1 MEKKVVEFKVEKVGK
16 LSLHKFGGY
25 VSTEEFM
32 SCVINFFDEYGCVF
46 TSVISPVTGDEGILD
61 IYDEKNPQNSG
72 TVYVHAISER
82 VNILSFMKG
91 DYKKEGGNV

>member
-1 MEKKVVEFKVEKVGK
+1 MEQKKVGFKIEKVGK

-32 SCVINFFDEYGCVF
+32 SGVISFDEYGCVF
-46 TSVISPVTGDEGILD
+46 ASVISPVTGDEGTLD

-82 VNILSFMKG
+82 VNVLSFMKG
-91 DYKKEGGNV
+91 DYKKEVDNA

>member
-1 MEKKVVEFKVEKVGK
+1 MEQKKVGFKIEKVGK

-32 SCVINFFDEYGCVF
+32 SGVISFDEYGCVF
-46 TSVISPVTGDEGILD
+46 ASVISPVTGDEGMLD
-61 IYDEKNPQNSG
+61 IYDNRNPQNSG

-82 VNILSFMKG
+82 VNLLSFMKG
-91 DYKKEGGNV
+91 DYKKEVDNA

>member
-1 MEKKVVEFKVEKVGK
+1 MEQKKVGFKIEKVGK

-32 SCVINFFDEYGCVF
+32 SGVISFDEYGCVF
-46 TSVISPVTGDEGILD
+46 ASVISPVTGDEGMLD
-61 IYDEKNPQNSG
+61 IYDDRNPQNSG

-82 VNILSFMKG
+82 VNLLSFMTG
-91 DYKKEGGNV
+91 EYKKEVDNA

>member
-1 MEKKVVEFKVEKVGK
+1 MEQKKVGFKIEKVGK

-32 SCVINFFDEYGCVF
+32 SGVISFDEDGCVF
-46 TSVISPVTGDEGILD
+46 ASVISPVTGDEGMLD
-61 IYDEKNPQNSG
+61 IYDNRNPQNSG

-82 VNILSFMKG
+82 VNLLSFMKG
-91 DYKKEGGNV
+91 DYKKEVDNA

>member
-1 MEKKVVEFKVEKVGK
+1 MKQKKVEFKIEKVGK

-32 SCVINFFDEYGCVF
+32 SGVISFDEYGCVF
-46 TSVISPVTGDEGILD
+46 ASVISPVTGDEGMLD
-61 IYDEKNPQNSG
+61 IYDEKNPKNSG
-72 TVYVHAISER
+72 TVYVTNISER
-82 VNILSFMKG
+82 INLLSFMKG

>member
-1 MEKKVVEFKVEKVGK
+1 MEQKKVGFKIEKVGK

-32 SCVINFFDEYGCVF
+32 SGVISFDEYGCVF
-46 TSVISPVTGDEGILD
+46 ASVISPVTRDEGILD

-82 VNILSFMKG
+82 VNVLSFMKG
-91 DYKKEGGNV
+91 DYKKEVDNA

>member
-1 MEKKVVEFKVEKVGK
+1 MEQKKVGFKIEKVGK

-25 VSTEEFM
+25 VSTEDFM
-32 SCVINFFDEYGCVF
+32 SGVISFDEYGCVF
-46 TSVISPVTGDEGILD
+46 ASVISPVTGDEGILD

-82 VNILSFMKG
+82 VNVMSFMKG
-91 DYKKEGGNV
+91 DYKKEVDNA

>member
-1 MEKKVVEFKVEKVGK
+1 MEQKKVGFKIEKVGK

-32 SCVINFFDEYGCVF
+32 SGVISFDEYGCVF
-46 TSVISPVTGDEGILD
+46 ASVISPVTGDEGILD

-82 VNILSFMKG
+82 VNVLSFMKG
-91 DYKKEGGNV
+91 DYKKEVDNA

>member
-1 MEKKVVEFKVEKVGK
+1 MEQKKVEFKIEKVGK

-32 SCVINFFDEYGCVF
+32 SGVISFDEYGCVF
-46 TSVISPVTGDEGILD
+46 ASVISPVTGDEGILD
-61 IYDEKNPQNSG
+61 IYDEKNPKNSG
-72 TVYVHAISER
+72 TVYVHALSKR
-82 VNILSFMKG
+82 VNVLSFMKG

>member
-1 MEKKVVEFKVEKVGK
+1 MEQKKVGFKIEKVGK

-32 SCVINFFDEYGCVF
+32 SGVISFDEYGCVF
-46 TSVISPVTGDEGILD
+46 ASVISPVTGYEGILD
-61 IYDEKNPQNSG
+61 IYDEKNPRNSG

-82 VNILSFMKG
+82 VNVLSFMKG
-91 DYKKEGGNV
+91 DYKKEVDNA

>member
-1 MEKKVVEFKVEKVGK
+1 MEKKAVEFKIEKVGK

-32 SCVINFFDEYGCVF
+32 SGVISFDEYGCVF
-46 TSVISPVTGDEGILD
+46 ASVISPVTGDEGMLD
-61 IYDEKNPQNSG
+61 IYDEKNPKNSG

-82 VNILSFMKG
+82 VNVLSFMKG
-91 DYKKEGGNV
+91 EYKKEVNNA

>member
-1 MEKKVVEFKVEKVGK
+1 MEQKKVEFKIEKVGK

-32 SCVINFFDEYGCVF
+32 SGVISFDEYGCVF
-46 TSVISPVTGDEGILD
+46 ASVISPVTGDEGMLD
-61 IYDEKNPQNSG
+61 IYNGKNSG
-72 TVYVHAISER
+72 TVYVHDIGER
-82 VNILSFMKG
+82 VNVLSFMKG

>member
-1 MEKKVVEFKVEKVGK
+1 MEQKKVGFKIEKVGK

-32 SCVINFFDEYGCVF
+32 SGVISFDEYGCVF
-46 TSVISPVTGDEGILD
+46 ASVISPITGDEGMLD

-82 VNILSFMKG
+82 VNVMSFMKG
-91 DYKKEGGNV
+91 DYKKEVDNA

>member
-1 MEKKVVEFKVEKVGK
+1 MEKKVVFKVEKVGK

-32 SCVINFFDEYGCVF
+32 SGVISFDEYGCVF
-46 TSVISPVTGDEGILD
+46 ASVISPVTGDEGMLD

-82 VNILSFMKG
+82 VNLLSFMKG
-91 DYKKEGGNV
+91 DYKKEVDNA

>member
-1 MEKKVVEFKVEKVGK
+1 MEQKKVGFKIEKVGK

-32 SCVINFFDEYGCVF
+32 SGVISFDEYGCVF
-46 TSVISPVTGDEGILD
+46 ASVISPVTGDEGMLD

-72 TVYVHAISER
+72 TVYVQDIEKR
-82 VNILSFMKG
+82 IDLLSFMKG
-91 DYKKEGGNV
+91 DYKKEVDNA

>member
-1 MEKKVVEFKVEKVGK
+1 MEQKKVGFKIEKVGK

-32 SCVINFFDEYGCVF
+32 SGVISFDEYGCVF
-46 TSVISPVTGDEGILD
+46 ASVISPVTGDEGILD

-72 TVYVHAISER
+72 TVYVHSISER
-82 VNILSFMKG
+82 VNVLSFMKG
-91 DYKKEGGNV
+91 DYKKEVDNA

>member
-1 MEKKVVEFKVEKVGK
+1 MEQKKVGFKIEKVGK

-32 SCVINFFDEYGCVF
+32 SGVISFDECGGVF
-46 TSVISPVTGDEGILD
+46 ASVISPVTGDEGILD

-72 TVYVHAISER
+72 TVYVHDIGER
-82 VNILSFMKG
+82 VDALSFMKG
-91 DYKKEGGNV
+91 DYKKEVDNA

>member
-1 MEKKVVEFKVEKVGK
+1 MEQKKVGFKIEKVGK

-32 SCVINFFDEYGCVF
+32 SGVISFDEYGCVF
-46 TSVISPVTGDEGILD
+46 ASVISPVTGDEGMLD

-82 VNILSFMKG
+82 VNVLSFMKG
-91 DYKKEGGNV
+91 DYKKEVDNA

>member
-1 MEKKVVEFKVEKVGK
+1 MEQNKVGFKIEKVGK

-32 SCVINFFDEYGCVF
+32 SGVISFDEDGCVF
-46 TSVISPVTGDEGILD
+46 ASVISPVTGDEGMLD
-61 IYDEKNPQNSG
+61 IYDEKNPKNSG

-82 VNILSFMKG
+82 VNVLSFMKG
-91 DYKKEGGNV
+91 DYKKEVDNA